1 MGDGR
6 TKTFYKVA
14 HVSPKTLKILA
25 QKQKKLEGVNAL
37 ESPRDGPKP
46 SGGENHVVK
55 RTDALWLKMRLEK
68 GEDCLTGLYVQ
79 SVMGQ
84 PAKDFESPSIMLH
97 LLNET
102 RPTQLT
108 LVSRK
113 VDVDFAQNPL
123 DPKMTREQR
132 AKHALRSHELFARKS
147 KVNFVEVTEDGSNAD
162 AVVASLTEAQAA
174 ALESRKRQA
183 YRKDLE
189 GEHLLPLEKRA
200 KRLGVPP
207 DTLEQLM
214 EESNPKQAFI
224 DTIMEFPMP
233 WAASPQSSATG
244 SAKKSKQR
252 KQKKGKTDPDSSYY
266 STLMNDSQVHVWMR

>member
-1 MGDGR
+1 MGGR
-6 TKTFYKVA
+6 TKTFYKVTF
-14 HVSPKTLKILA
+14 VSPKTLKILA
-25 QKQKKLEGVNAL
+25 QKQKKLEGINAL
-37 ESPRDGPKP
+37 ESPRDSAKP
-46 SGGENHVVK
+46 RAGENHVEK

-84 PAKDFESPSIMLH
+84 NAKDFESPSIMLY

-113 VDVDFAQNPL
+113 VDVDFAQNPVA
-123 DPKMTREQR
+123 PKMTREQR
-132 AKHALRSHELFARKS
+132 AKHALRSSELFARKS
-147 KVNFVEVTEDGSNAD
+147 KVNFVEVTDDGSNAD
-162 AVVASLTEAQAA
+162 EVAASLTAAQAS
-174 ALESRKRQA
+174 ALESRKRAA

-189 GEHLLPLEKRA
+189 AEHLLPLEQRA
-200 KRLGVPP
+200 KQVGVPP

-214 EESNPKQAFI
+214 EESNPKQALI

-233 WAASPQSSATG
+233 WASSAKG
-244 SAKKSKQR
+244 SSKKSKQK
-252 KQKKGKTDPDSSYY
+252 KQKKGKTDPDSTY
-266 STLMNDSQVHVWMR
+266 STLMNASQGS